1 MMTSQKYVFL
11 TGPLTLFSM
20 ASCNFPSDTMSDTT
34 QDNPRTSYT
43 EEAEGRYIANEA
55 AKKIR
60 AYNFVEVEFKPQSSE
75 LSEQAKKQINETFQ
89 KAIWDG
95 YINNVSVLSWSDAEY
110 PSKNLKALS
119 KDDRKLAEKRNSAIK
134 NYLISL
140 KSVDVDT
147 YNMAEQFIG
156 SYRLDVF
163 SSSNNKNFLN
173 IISDSKNKSSLFLH
187 LPIENTRRKQQQDPS
202 LGNTYQFYIWKSPKK

>member
-1 MMTSQKYVFL
+1 MITSQKYVFL

-20 ASCNFPSDTMSDTT
+20 ASCNFPSDTMSDTKAS
-34 QDNPRTSYT
+34 PRTSYT
-43 EEAEGRYIANEA
+43 EETEGRYISNEA

-60 AYNFVEVEFKPQSSE
+60 AYNFVEVGFQPQSSN
-75 LSEQAKKQINETFQ
+75 LSDQAKNQINETFQ

-95 YINNVSVLSWSDAEY
+95 YIDNISVLSWSDTEY
-110 PSKNLKALS
+110 PSKNLKTLS

-147 YNMAEQFIG
+147 YNMAEQPSKLSKLFDTTDNQ
-156 SYRLDVF
+156 L
-163 SSSNNKNFLN
+163 KNSLVAAGLPTSADALQYPSKASHSLVLIKLN
-173 IISDSKNKSSLFLH
+173 
-187 LPIENTRRKQQQDPS
+187 E
-202 LGNTYQFYIWKSPKK
+202 